1 MAQSTEAAVSQN
13 EIATSAVSPSHPI
26 PSIPSTPNQQQP
38 AQAPTRQEPSPRI
51 QSLLQE
57 RGQRLEAM
65 RIAREQA
72 EKAAAA
78 ERAKARKQ
86 KEAEEAAA
94 KPSSSSTSSIG
105 KDRGSYEAEQ
115 AKRKREAKVDRERIL
130 KQIENDK
137 IARKE
142 REERRRAAARAVQD
156 GEIEE
161 APHSEMSSIPSR
173 ASTGT
178 TCALQIRLPSEGS
191 VRNTFPATATIAKD
205 VRSWIAS
212 EAGAEGKNTAYTFKL
227 IQTPQPSRSIS
238 DAEEARTL
246 QDLGLLPS
254 ATLIMVP
261 ARGSVSGAYPGDA
274 IGGISGLIR
283 KILNMIVTAVMW
295 IVAALRGLAGPS
307 STVPTSA
314 GPDGRSTVG
323 VAGGAFRSGAIEAA
337 IARRQEREDAAAAY
351 NTANGKTSSSSSS
364 ATASTGGGTTGIRI
378 RTLRDQVDD
387 GESRHF
393 YNGNQVSTLY
403 QRVCVEERY

>member
-1 MAQSTEAAVSQN
+1 
-13 EIATSAVSPSHPI
+13 
-26 PSIPSTPNQQQP
+26 
-38 AQAPTRQEPSPRI
+38 
-51 QSLLQE
+51 
-57 RGQRLEAM
+57 M
-65 RIAREQA
+65 RIAREKA
-72 EKAAAA
+72 ETAAAA

-105 KDRGSYEAEQ
+105 KDRSYEAEQ
-115 AKRKREAKVDRERIL
+115 AKRKREAKADRERIL

-156 GEIEE
+156 GEVEE
-161 APHSEMSSIPSR
+161 APHSELSPMPSR

-212 EAGAEGKNTAYTFKL
+212 EAGPEGKNTAYTFKL

-238 DAEEARTL
+238 DAEEAQTL
-246 QDLGLLPS
+246 QALGLLPS

-261 ARGSVSGAYPGDA
+261 ARGSVSAAYPGDA
-274 IGGISGLIR
+274 VGGISGLLR
-283 KILNMIVTAVMW
+283 KILNMIFAAVMW
-295 IVAALRGLAGPS
+295 VIAVLRGSAGPS
-307 STVPTSA
+307 STIPTSA
-314 GPDGRSTVG
+314 GSDGRSTVG

-337 IARRQEREDAAAAY
+337 IARRQAREDAVAASNA
-351 NTANGKTSSSSSS
+351 TSGKTSSSSSS
-364 ATASTGGGTTGIRI
+364 SSAAVSTGAGTTGIRI

-387 GESRHF
+387 SESRQF
-393 YNGNQVSTLY
+393 YNGNQVSSLY
-403 QRVCVEERY
+403 TESLCRRGVANCGTVEF